1 MKGFQKAGRLSL
13 LAIAASLSA
22 APAGS
27 FSSIPIGAVPASLH
41 LDPFYS
47 KYTDAGGV
55 AIVGSARVPNDA
67 LLIARD
73 IVRALLA
80 HRRDL
85 RRELVRRGTR
95 VAVMAAEEGM
105 TDLPEHRH
113 WKKPALNDPRLTACE
128 RERYPEI
135 EAMSDREYWNRRAR
149 GSGGFFTTVGA
160 ENLLATPG
168 ARYFGENIL
177 VHEFGHAILY
187 AIERADPPLHARIR
201 RAYDE
206 AKAAGLWEGEYAAV
220 TIDEYWA
227 EGSQIWF
234 NTAMIARPRGVEIL
248 SPEDLKRYD
257 PKLHSALAEVY
268 GPRHRIAA
276 DRFHKHPARRAV
288 PVAWQSADC
297 EGYLG

>member
-1 MKGFQKAGRLSL
+1 LCLGIAAAL
-13 LAIAASLSA
+13 LAS
-22 APAGS
+22 PAGS
-27 FSSIPIGAVPASLH
+27 YSLPPVGPVPASLR

-47 KYTDAGGV
+47 KYADAGGV
-55 AIVGSARVPNDA
+55 AIVGSVRVPDEA

-73 IVRALLA
+73 IVKAQLA
-80 HRRDL
+80 HRPDL

-113 WKKPALNDPRLTACE
+113 WKKPGRDDPRLTACE
-128 RERYPEI
+128 RERYAEI
-135 EAMSDREYWNRRAR
+135 EAMSDRDYWNRRSR
-149 GSGGFFTTVGA
+149 GSGGYFTTVGA
-160 ENLLATPG
+160 ENLLAVPG
-168 ARYFGENIL
+168 SLYFGENIL
-177 VHEFGHAILY
+177 VHEFAHAILY

-201 RAYDE
+201 RAYDR
-206 AKAAGLWEGEYAAV
+206 ARAAGLWEGEYAAV
-220 TIDEYWA
+220 TVDEYWA
-227 EGSQIWF
+227 EGSQFWF

-248 SPEDLKRYD
+248 SPEDLKRHD
-257 PKLHSALAEVY
+257 PKLYSALAEVY

-288 PVAWQSADC
+288 PAGWKSADC